1 MVVDVDGR
9 ADREIGRDKDDT
21 AGDREC
27 GGVKPRRKSNNLIAF
42 ATVMFCDDSA
52 RDDRWWRMERSICF
66 HWSRYLSRARPERS
80 LCK

>member
-42 ATVMFCDDSA
+42 ATVMFCDDNA
-52 RDDRWWRMERSICF
+52 RDDRWWKLVKRSVSSSGLDI
-66 HWSRYLSRARPERS
+66 S